1 MPPVSFS
8 KDSDTFSFFCPFL
21 FSYTHDPS
29 WIFGINQQFQRW
41 NFPEFFIVMFI
52 EESSHES
59 PATQSWCEA
68 VVGDQLTCQCSL
80 QSKDIWASILFPFHL
95 TLATCACYV
104 TSDSSI
110 VSHVSRGFPSQGH
123 AKSSKLSASPKK
135 AAQEDVDEDE
145 DEGDEKD
152 PKITGKL
159 WWNVMNTIEYTVS
172 HWTPTYLDLKIILTR
187 LTWQDDT
194 TVSEAATK
202 NTSAQKESKFEAE
215 LLRRMNSKQYK

>member
-1 MPPVSFS
+1 M
-8 KDSDTFSFFCPFL
+8 
-21 FSYTHDPS
+21 
-29 WIFGINQQFQRW
+29 
-41 NFPEFFIVMFI
+41 
-52 EESSHES
+52 
-59 PATQSWCEA
+59 
-68 VVGDQLTCQCSL
+68 
-80 QSKDIWASILFPFHL
+80 
-95 TLATCACYV
+95 ATCACYV

-110 VSHVSRGFPSQGH
+110 FSHVSWWFPSQGH

-152 PKITGKL
+152 PKITGML